1 MALCLCECVCS
12 CLRAMCFATEGPWI
26 QPEASLF
33 SVFAHWLNWLMKC
46 SVIQSG
52 EKILTTAMKHNHR
65 GLHWRRVCVREMLAE
80 SHYSGSISCEHLF
93 CLCSKDI
100 IVCLCVY
107 GLLPAWLQGLSQ
119 SINPHTVHQQPRWLP
134 PASCRYSL
142 QLFSIRVLLTPWAG
156 SATMPAL
163 DMSRFQRE

>member
-52 EKILTTAMKHNHR
+52 EKILTTTMKHNHR
-65 GLHWRRVCVREMLAE
+65 GLHWRECVWERCKLKVIILVQSPASTSSVYVAKISLCVCVFMA
-80 SHYSGSISCEHLF
+80 F
-93 CLCSKDI
+93 CLHDSRVSVNQSTLILYTSSPDGCPQLLVDTVYSCFPSAYSSHREQEAQR
-100 IVCLCVY
+100 CL
-107 GLLPAWLQGLSQ
+107 
-119 SINPHTVHQQPRWLP
+119 H
-134 PASCRYSL
+134 
-142 QLFSIRVLLTPWAG
+142 
-156 SATMPAL
+156 
-163 DMSRFQRE
+163 

>member
-1 MALCLCECVCS
+1 MCVFMFESYVLCYWRSLNPTWGISFFCFRSLIELTDEVLRDPVRRENTDHHHETQPQGTALE
-12 CLRAMCFATEGPWI
+12 
-26 QPEASLF
+26 
-33 SVFAHWLNWLMKC
+33 
-46 SVIQSG
+46 
-52 EKILTTAMKHNHR
+52 
-65 GLHWRRVCVREMLAE
+65 RVCVREMLAE